1 MPIDYKPFI
10 HPEDRDALNK
20 LQAIPGLD
28 SLMKKFM
35 QAVTEDMMH
44 GINMASK
51 INSAPRSFRNFTPS
65 CGKHAKRFRFQNRN
79 STLKWIRCQT
89 PTRVATPSRS

>member
-28 SLMKKFM
+28 TLMRKFM
-35 QAVTEDMMH
+35 QTVTEDMMH
-44 GINMASK
+44 GINKLHQKGNQPGIQQGAG
-51 INSAPRSFRNFTPS
+51 A
-65 CGKHAKRFRFQNRN
+65 GFQH
-79 STLKWIRCQT
+79 IRL
-89 PTRVATPSRS
+89 V